1 MVFNNVAEMFDSIE
15 RTRGQIYDQVSGLSE
30 EQSRFRPA
38 DDQWS
43 VVEIAEHLSA
53 TESRVLKI
61 IQSLVEQGEATA
73 EPVGAGTAI
82 APITLASFAAQ
93 LPAKAKAPE
102 FLQPSG
108 NLSLEETIRNLQQT
122 REALIA
128 LKPKLQ
134 AKDFTP
140 VIFSHES
147 FGTFTTY
154 QLVAFIGHHEGRHL
168 SQIAALT
175 SSESF
180 PARQA
185 AGA

>member
-15 RTRGQIYDQVSGLSE
+15 QTRSIIYDKVEGLSE
-30 EQSRFRPA
+30 EQARFRPA

-43 VVEIAEHLSA
+43 VVEITEHLSA

-61 IQSLVEQGEATA
+61 IQSLVEQGEAA
-73 EPVGAGTAI
+73 AAPVNTDTAI

-102 FLQPSG
+102 FMLPTG
-108 NLSLEETIRNLQQT
+108 KFSLEEIIGKLQKT
-122 REALIA
+122 REALVA
-128 LKPKLQ
+128 LKPRLQ
-134 AKDFTP
+134 AKDFSP

-154 QLVAFIGHHEGRHL
+154 QLVAFIGFHEGRHL
-168 SQIAALT
+168 GQIAALT